1 MALLG
6 NASLLHKSPAKYV
19 TGVVGFCDRANWNK
33 PGMMRNRGN
42 LTLSLLWKY
51 DAVPSGTYAGR
62 AFLPPQK
69 AGRLVTRSAFGVS
82 GQAIGAMGLPGAA
95 SAVIS
100 MGASAI
106 GGLFAGGVANCTI
119 SISASGAIAGL
130 AAGRAS
136 GVMTI
141 AASAVPGASAW
152 GVANGAFSV
161 NGSAVGY
168 GLAYGVASTVD
179 NSALTPAS
187 ITQAVLNAVAI
198 DYNAAGSIGA
208 KINSAASGGVDYTA
222 LGAAVWA
229 SVSRTLTEGAAP
241 DTAGIAAAVL
251 AALQASMVPVDVRR
265 MNGASVIGDGTEA
278 NMWRGEGVPP

>member
-19 TGVVGFCDRANWNK
+19 TGVAGFCDRANWNK

-95 SAVIS
+95 SAGIS
-100 MGASAI
+100 MAAAAI
-106 GGLFAGGVANCTI
+106 GGLFAGGVANCTM
-119 SISASGAIAGL
+119 SVSGSASIAGL
-130 AAGRAS
+130 AS
-136 GVMTI
+136 GSAAATI
-141 AASAVPGASAW
+141 SVSATAITGAAAW

-161 NGSAVGY
+161 SGSSVGY

-222 LGAAVWA
+222 LGVAVWA

-241 DTAGIAAAVL
+241 DTTSIAAAVL
-251 AALQASMVPVDVRR
+251 ATLQANTIPANMVQVKGQAI
-265 MNGASVIGDGTEA
+265 NGAGSEA
-278 NMWRGEGVPP
+278 DPWGP